1 MTCCKAIA
9 QKIKM
14 LSVEEIRREFNIRN
28 DYTKEEE
35 EQAAKSFDKLIFEN
49 FAEDKSEDWLSH
61 GSETTPDRESEQDIF
76 GEPDNEFKGKCRGMC
91 VIEH

>member
-1 MTCCKAIA
+1 MVTLVDNLKELLFTCCKAIA

-35 EQAAKSFDKLIFEN
+35 EQVRREN
-49 FAEDKSEDWLSH
+49 EWCM
-61 GSETTPDRESEQDIF
+61 DR
-76 GEPDNEFKGKCRGMC
+76 
-91 VIEH
+91 